1 VASILAAGKT
11 KDMTKALGHDSSDSY
26 YFRCPI
32 CDKKCQCAVHR
43 KKHEDEAAAKG
54 DGGGGSSGGASVG
67 GPSSA
72 ADLEKFAKEAGI
84 PVSEV
89 AGLMNDSATRNKGK
103 PKPTAEVKKVQKP
116 APEKKPVTKKPT
128 PKKDPAAPKEKISTT
143 TKDKVPKENTK
154 QKASKAK
161 ITPMDPSQTNTLKL
175 VPVSGPPQP
184 LIRKPKHV
192 NDPDF
197 EWIAISY
204 PLNIISAR
212 L

>member
-43 KKHEDEAAAKG
+43 KKQDEAAAKG
-54 DGGGGSSGGASVG
+54 DGGGGSGGG
-67 GPSSA
+67 QSSA

-103 PKPTAEVKKVQKP
+103 PKPVDVKKVQEP
-116 APEKKPVTKKPT
+116 APEKKQVTKKPN
-128 PKKDPAAPKEKISTT
+128 PKKDPAAPKEKTT
-143 TKDKVPKENTK
+143 TKDKMPKAPK
-154 QKASKAK
+154 PSKAK
-161 ITPMDPSQTNTLKL
+161 DAAPLVPHQTNTLKL
-175 VPVSGPPQP
+175 VPVPPGPPLP
-184 LIRKPKHV
+184 LIRKPRHV
-192 NDPDF
+192 DDPNF